1 MHLHGFYYRVDS
13 RGTWSGDTIYSPA
26 DRRQVVTE
34 LLLPGETMATQ
45 WGPTVA
51 GNWLMHCHFAFHASH
66 FMSLA
71 SVPDPVDAGSADAVM
86 EAVHSM
92 AGLILGIQVR
102 DRNPSRAAP
111 VLAAAPAPRTI
122 RLLINSAR
130 ARYDTSVGYGFVP
143 QEVPRAI
150 PSDSVPVLSPPLIL
164 HRGERT
170 RINVVNQLRA
180 PSSIHWHG
188 IELSD
193 SYFDG
198 VPGWSGMANRLAPLI
213 APHDSFSVEL
223 TPPRAGTFMYHS
235 HSNETH
241 QISSGMYG
249 ALIVLDSGQTF
260 DPTVDRVFVVGENG
274 PDFNHGRLN
283 GQLQPTEQTLV
294 AGTTYRFRIVSIN
307 PDWRVYVSLKADSIV
322 QQWRAIA
329 KDGADLPAHQATM
342 RTARILMGPGETADF
357 SVTPRTPGR
366 MTLDVTTQLDGWSV
380 AVPLRVVSRTP

>member
-1 MHLHGFYYRVDS
+1 
-13 RGTWSGDTIYSPA
+13 
-26 DRRQVVTE
+26 
-34 LLLPGETMATQ
+34 
-45 WGPTVA
+45 
-51 GNWLMHCHFAFHASH
+51 
-66 FMSLA
+66 
-71 SVPDPVDAGSADAVM
+71 
-86 EAVHSM
+86 
-92 AGLILGIQVR
+92 
-102 DRNPSRAAP
+102 
-111 VLAAAPAPRTI
+111 
-122 RLLINSAR
+122 
-130 ARYDTSVGYGFVP
+130 VP

-223 TPPRAGTFMYHS
+223 TPPRAGTFIYHS